1 MIVFAWRW
9 NQHFVSDVQ
18 MGFYKWFSG
27 RTIDTVNHGRTL
39 KISDKVFCL
48 FFVLFFAVVFFVVVG
63 GGFFLCVF
71 FVVVVLLLLFF
82 FFFVFFFLGGGG
94 GVSNQ
99 HVSQKAIRTTLET
112 QLDPM
117 GPIAS
122 RGGSLKVFL
131 RESFATCDFAAGSR
145 PPPPTSGSTHGKPT
159 CFKIARPKTLT
170 F

>member
-1 MIVFAWRW
+1 MC
-9 NQHFVSDVQ
+9 
-18 MGFYKWFSG
+18 
-27 RTIDTVNHGRTL
+27 
-39 KISDKVFCL
+39 VFC
-48 FFVLFFAVVFFVVVG
+48 
-63 GGFFLCVF
+63 CCC
-71 FVVVVLLLLFF
+71 FVVVVFLFFCFF
-82 FFFVFFFLGGGG
+82 FFGGGG